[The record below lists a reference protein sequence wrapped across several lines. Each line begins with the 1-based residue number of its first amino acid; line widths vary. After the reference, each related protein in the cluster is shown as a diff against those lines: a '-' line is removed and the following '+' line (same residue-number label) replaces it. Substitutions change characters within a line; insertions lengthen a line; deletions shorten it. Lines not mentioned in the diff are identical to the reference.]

1 MADNAIITILD
12 KVDEIATAIQE
23 VKAQGDERPP
33 IVLDTN
39 KLGAELAMIIT
50 KKMDEHGRSGE
61 AVAERIE
68 TAAAKIPEKLGY
80 VYSIDVDTRWMFM
93 TMTIMLLV
101 GLAAGYMISPKYD
114 QKQLDYRSGQVV
126 ERDKAIEEKDA
137 ELDYFRSR
145 NPRDAAKY
153 DKMMGR

>member
-1 MADNAIITILD
+1 MAGNTIIEILD
-12 KVDEIATAIQE
+12 KTEYISKAIQE
-23 VKAQGDERPP
+23 VKAQGDKRPP
-33 IVLDTN
+33 IVLDTD
-39 KLGAELAMIIT
+39 KLGAELATIII
-50 KKMDEHGRSGE
+50 KKMEDHSRSGE

-68 TAAAKIPEKLGY
+68 AAAARIPTKLGY
-80 VYSIDVDTRWMFM
+80 VYSIDADTRWMFISM
-93 TMTIMLLV
+93 AIVLLV

-126 ERDKAIEEKDA
+126 ERNKTIEEKDA

-145 NPRDAAKY
+145 NPRDAARY